1 MVTFFDVSFN
11 HWQAQEKSFL
21 TKNRFHFEGTLVDFQ
36 YPEGLL
42 AAAKALDVVPGEALF
57 IGDSRNDVGAARRA
71 GMLAGYL
78 RGGEDSP
85 ENMALFPADI
95 ELDKLLQLPPI
106 LAGSPG
112 T

>member
-1 MVTFFDVSFN
+1 MKRGMDTIMNTVKAVLFD
-11 HWQAQEKSFL
+11 L
-21 TKNRFHFEGTLVDFQ
+21 EGTLVDFQ